1 MDRKI
6 RHAQVT
12 DSYFDVLP
20 EFHNLTMDAA
30 TSFLYGES
38 TDSING
44 PQYEVRNPGQT
55 VSAGQFAE
63 SLKHTLTVITDRLQ
77 LGGLYWLVDNKNFR
91 AHVKNCKD
99 FAMYFVQKVLDDPKT
114 YDDQQS
120 QSIFVRELAKETRD
134 PVVIRDQSINV
145 MIAGMDTTASL
156 LSYIC
161 YRLAR
166 DPRVW
171 AKLRATVLE
180 TFGHDPSGVT
190 FESLKRCRYPHYV
203 VNETLRLYPI
213 VGVNFRRAMR
223 DTTIP
228 RGGGSDGTQPVFVPK
243 GTEVLFPVFTMHRDK
258 DLWGD
263 DADTFRPERW
273 EENPIHTWDYL
284 PFGGGPRICI
294 GQQFALTETA
304 YALVRLVQHFDE
316 ILPSP
321 EQPEYE
327 PPHRIMLAIS
337 AAHGVK
343 VRFASRQ

>member
-1 MDRKI
+1 
-6 RHAQVT
+6 
-12 DSYFDVLP
+12 
-20 EFHNLTMDAA
+20 
-30 TSFLYGES
+30 
-38 TDSING
+38 
-44 PQYEVRNPGQT
+44 
-55 VSAGQFAE
+55 
-63 SLKHTLTVITDRLQ
+63 
-77 LGGLYWLVDNKNFR
+77 
-91 AHVKNCKD
+91 
-99 FAMYFVQKVLDDPKT
+99 
-114 YDDQQS
+114 
-120 QSIFVRELAKETRD
+120 
-134 PVVIRDQSINV
+134 
-145 MIAGMDTTASL
+145 
-156 LSYIC
+156 
-161 YRLAR
+161 
-166 DPRVW
+166 
-171 AKLRATVLE
+171 
-180 TFGHDPSGVT
+180 
-190 FESLKRCRYPHYV
+190 
-203 VNETLRLYPI
+203 
-213 VGVNFRRAMR
+213 MR

-228 RGGGSDGTQPVFVPK
+228 RGGGSDGTEPVFVPK